1 MNSDPHE
8 SAAWRAFGMLDAE
21 ESAAFDDAL
30 RENADLRDAYRE
42 INALTAAVAAAQVKP
57 LQTRAGDF
65 ERLQTRLGLR
75 HKRPVNLLGIS
86 GWAIAASLALLLVV
100 SHRPRVEAGGNT
112 AQAPTGASGTTES
125 ATDAP
130 AENHTERIPVMSEN
144 PLAASA
150 TSAATTDETEANT
163 PRKVETMRLIQ
174 EISVLREKLEKVAK
188 RDERRFEIV
197 PGRSWPVMMTMA
209 PPQESE
215 EDDETQ
221 EEAPA
226 LTSRVAD
233 ALAGISS
240 ISGDPSASFAPDES
254 AAASGTAIPAAIPI
268 YDPVTDEGAI
278 VVAGL
283 PQPEEDMG
291 NFLWV
296 ATETS
301 DVPVLVGQLPP
312 NESQQAVSIDF
323 ELGTKG
329 ILPTS
334 FILTKGDIGSP
345 AAPSAKNTILI
356 GPR

>member
-1 MNSDPHE
+1 
-8 SAAWRAFGMLDAE
+8 MLDAE

-30 RENADLRDAYRE
+30 RENADLRQAYRE
-42 INALTAAVAAAQVKP
+42 INALAAAVAVSQVKP

-65 ERLQTRLGLR
+65 ERLQTRLGLLR
-75 HKRPVNLLGIS
+75 QRPVNWLGIS

-100 SHRPRVEAGGNT
+100 SHRPRPQASGATSQTQADARAIPAG
-112 AQAPTGASGTTES
+112 APAEIGPDAAGIPEEENPALAASGTS
-125 ATDAP
+125 
-130 AENHTERIPVMSEN
+130 VG
-144 PLAASA
+144 AASG
-150 TSAATTDETEANT
+150 SETKA
-163 PRKVETMRLIQ
+163 PKKGETMRLIQ
-174 EISVLREKLEKVAK
+174 EISVLREKLERVAK
-188 RDERRFEIV
+188 RDQKRFEIV
-197 PGRSWPVMMTMA
+197 HGRSWPVMMTMA
-209 PPQESE
+209 PPPSPDE
-215 EDDETQ
+215 DETTIP
-221 EEAPA
+221 EDAPA

-240 ISGDPSASFAPDES
+240 ITGDPSEISVPDET
-254 AAASGTAIPAAIPI
+254 AAASGAATAAAIPI

-283 PQPEEDMG
+283 PQPEADMG

-301 DVPVLVGQLPP
+301 EVPVLVGQLPP

-334 FILTKGDIGSP
+334 FILTNGEIGNP

>member
-1 MNSDPHE
+1 
-8 SAAWRAFGMLDAE
+8 MLDAE

-42 INALTAAVAAAQVKP
+42 MNALAAAVAVSQVKP

-65 ERLQTRLGLR
+65 ERLQTRLGLLR
-75 HKRPVNLLGIS
+75 QRPVNWLGIS

-100 SHRPRVEAGGNT
+100 SHRPLVEAGGTT
-112 AQAPTGASGTTES
+112 AQVPTGASGTTGP
-125 ATDAP
+125 ATDAT
-130 AENHTERIPVMSEN
+130 AENQTERIPAKSEDT
-144 PLAASA
+144 LAASG
-150 TSAATTDETEANT
+150 TTAGTAEETEANT

-188 RDERRFEIV
+188 RDQRRFEIV

-209 PPQESE
+209 PPPSSE
-215 EDDETQ
+215 E
-221 EEAPA
+221 EEESATVPEDTVA

-240 ISGDPSASFAPDES
+240 ITGDPSASFAPDET
-254 AAASGTAIPAAIPI
+254 AAASATAAAAAIPI

-283 PQPEEDMG
+283 PEPEEDMG

-312 NESQQAVSIDF
+312 NESRQAVSIDF

-329 ILPTS
+329 ILPTA
-334 FILTKGDIGSP
+334 FILTTGEIANPG
-345 AAPSAKNTILI
+345 APSAKNTILI

>member
-1 MNSDPHE
+1 M
-8 SAAWRAFGMLDAE
+8 MDAE

-30 RENADLRDAYRE
+30 RESPELRDAYRE
-42 INALTAAVAAAQVKP
+42 INALAAAVAVTHVKP
-57 LQTRAGDF
+57 LQPRAGDF
-65 ERLQTRLGLR
+65 ERLQTRLGLLR
-75 HKRPVNLLGIS
+75 QRPVNWLGIS

-100 SHRPRVEAGGNT
+100 NHRPRVESGGT
-112 AQAPTGASGTTES
+112 IAQAPTGASGATGS

-130 AENHTERIPVMSEN
+130 AQNHAVRIPAKPEDT
-144 PLAASA
+144 LAASG
-150 TSAATTDETEANT
+150 TSAGTADETEANT

-174 EISVLREKLEKVAK
+174 EISVLRKKLEKVAK
-188 RDERRFEIV
+188 RDQRRFEVV

-209 PPQESE
+209 PPPSSDDEESE
-215 EDDETQ
+215 TETVPEDTV
-221 EEAPA
+221 A

-240 ISGDPSASFAPDES
+240 ITGDPSASFAPEET
-254 AAASGTAIPAAIPI
+254 AAASVAATPAAIPI

-334 FILTKGDIGSP
+334 FILTQGDIGSP

>member
-1 MNSDPHE
+1 
-8 SAAWRAFGMLDAE
+8 MLDTE
-21 ESAAFDDAL
+21 ESAAFDDVL
-30 RENADLRDAYRE
+30 RESPEVRDAYRE
-42 INALTAAVAAAQVKP
+42 INALAATVAVTQVKP
-57 LQTRAGDF
+57 LQPRAGDF
-65 ERLQTRLGLR
+65 VRLQTRLGLLR
-75 HKRPVNLLGIS
+75 QRPVNWLGIS

-100 SHRPRVEAGGNT
+100 NHRPRHAAGYT
-112 AQAPTGASGTTES
+112 SSQTQADAQAIPAGAPTENKPDAARPPGEE
-125 ATDAP
+125 AP
-130 AENHTERIPVMSEN
+130 A
-144 PLAASA
+144 LAASEA
-150 TSAATTDETEANT
+150 SAGAAGGSETKTA
-163 PRKVETMRLIQ
+163 KKGETMRLIQ
-174 EISVLREKLEKVAK
+174 EISVLREKLGRVAT
-188 RDERRFEIV
+188 RDQKRFEIV
-197 PGRSWPVMMTMA
+197 PGRSWPVIMTMG
-209 PPQESE
+209 PPPASDE
-215 EDDETQ
+215 EETASVP
-221 EEAPA
+221 EDAVA

-240 ISGDPSASFAPDES
+240 ITGDPSATFAPDET
-254 AAASGTAIPAAIPI
+254 AAASGTATPAAIPI

-301 DVPVLVGQLPP
+301 EVPVLVGQLPP

-334 FILTKGDIGSP
+334 FILTKGDIGNP

-356 GPR
+356 GPS

>member
-1 MNSDPHE
+1 
-8 SAAWRAFGMLDAE
+8 MLDAE

-30 RENADLRDAYRE
+30 RDNADLRHAYRE
-42 INALTAAVAAAQVKP
+42 ISALAAAVAVSQVKP
-57 LQTRAGDF
+57 LQTRAGEF
-65 ERLQTRLGLR
+65 ERLQTRLGLLR
-75 HKRPVNLLGIS
+75 ERPVNWLGIS

-100 SHRPRVEAGGNT
+100 SHRHSLVDHGVT
-112 AQAPTGASGTTES
+112 SQTPTGAKATPTS
-125 ATDAP
+125 APDRPAGNGPDAVEIP
-130 AENHTERIPVMSEN
+130 GEDNHA
-144 PLAASA
+144 LAASGA
-150 TSAATTDETEANT
+150 FAEVADGRETKAA
-163 PRKVETMRLIQ
+163 KKGETMKLIQ
-174 EISVLREKLEKVAK
+174 EISVLREKLERVAK
-188 RDERRFEIV
+188 RDQQRFEIV

-209 PPQESE
+209 PPPSSDEEETTISE
-215 EDDETQ
+215 D
-221 EEAPA
+221 APA

-240 ISGDPSASFAPDES
+240 ITSDPSELSDPDEIAS
-254 AAASGTAIPAAIPI
+254 ASGKATPTAIPI

-323 ELGTKG
+323 ELGTMG

-334 FILTKGDIGSP
+334 FILTNGKIGSP
-345 AAPSAKNTILI
+345 EAPSTKNTLLI

>member
-1 MNSDPHE
+1 
-8 SAAWRAFGMLDAE
+8 MLDAE

-30 RENADLRDAYRE
+30 RESAELRHAYRE
-42 INALTAAVAAAQVKP
+42 INALAAAVAVSQVKP

-65 ERLQTRLGLR
+65 ERLQARLGLLR
-75 HKRPVNLLGIS
+75 KRPVNWLGIS

-100 SHRPRVEAGGNT
+100 NHNPRAARGSTSQTQADARATPAGAPAEIDPDAAAIPEVENPAL
-112 AQAPTGASGTTES
+112 AASGTS
-125 ATDAP
+125 DGAAGG
-130 AENHTERIPVMSEN
+130 SETKT
-144 PLAASA
+144 A
-150 TSAATTDETEANT
+150 
-163 PRKVETMRLIQ
+163 KKGETMKLIQ
-174 EISVLREKLEKVAK
+174 EISVLREKLGKVAK
-188 RDERRFEIV
+188 RDQKRFEIV

-209 PPQESE
+209 PPPSSDE
-215 EDDETQ
+215 EETTIP
-221 EEAPA
+221 EDAPA

-240 ISGDPSASFAPDES
+240 ITGDASVTFAPDET
-254 AAASGTAIPAAIPI
+254 AAASSTATPTAIPI

-283 PQPEEDMG
+283 PEPEADMG

-334 FILTKGDIGSP
+334 FILTNGEIGNP

>member
-1 MNSDPHE
+1 
-8 SAAWRAFGMLDAE
+8 MLDAE

-30 RENADLRDAYRE
+30 RENADLRQAYRE
-42 INALTAAVAAAQVKP
+42 INALATALAVSQVKP
-57 LQTRAGDF
+57 LQTRAGEF
-65 ERLQTRLGLR
+65 ERLQTRLGLLR
-75 HKRPVNLLGIS
+75 QRPVNWLGIS

-100 SHRPRVEAGGNT
+100 SHSHRLVDQERPKGARATSASVSGSLAENDPGSVEIPREDN
-112 AQAPTGASGTTES
+112 QALAASGTSNGVADGKE
-125 ATDAP
+125 
-130 AENHTERIPVMSEN
+130 IK
-144 PLAASA
+144 LAKKG
-150 TSAATTDETEANT
+150 EAM
-163 PRKVETMRLIQ
+163 KLIQ
-174 EISVLREKLEKVAK
+174 EISVLREKLESVAK
-188 RDERRFEIV
+188 RDQKRFEFV

-209 PPQESE
+209 PPPSSGE
-215 EDDETQ
+215 DETTIP
-221 EEAPA
+221 EDAPA
-226 LTSRVAD
+226 LTARVAD

-240 ISGDPSASFAPDES
+240 ITSAAPSEISAPEEN
-254 AAASGTAIPAAIPI
+254 AAASSNATPAAIPI
-268 YDPVTDEGAI
+268 YDPVTDQGAI

-301 DVPVLVGQLPP
+301 EVPVLVGQLPP

-323 ELGTKG
+323 ELGTRG

-334 FILTKGDIGSP
+334 FILTNGEIGNP

>member
-1 MNSDPHE
+1 
-8 SAAWRAFGMLDAE
+8 MLDAE

-30 RENADLRDAYRE
+30 RENADLRHAYRE
-42 INALTAAVAAAQVKP
+42 INALAAAVAVSQVKP
-57 LQTRAGDF
+57 LQARTGEF
-65 ERLQTRLGLR
+65 ERLQARLGLLR
-75 HKRPVNLLGIS
+75 QRPVNWLGIS

-100 SHRPRVEAGGNT
+100 SPRPV
-112 AQAPTGASGTTES
+112 ASGSTSQTQ
-125 ATDAP
+125 ADARANPAGAP
-130 AENHTERIPVMSEN
+130 AKIDPDTAAIPEVEN
-144 PLAASA
+144 PALAAS
-150 TSAATTDETEANT
+150 ETYDGVAGGSEKKAS
-163 PRKVETMRLIQ
+163 KKGETMKLIQ
-174 EISVLREKLEKVAK
+174 EISVLREKLGRVAE
-188 RDERRFEIV
+188 RDQKRFEIV
-197 PGRSWPVMMTMA
+197 AGRSWPVMMTMA
-209 PPQESE
+209 PPPSS
-215 EDDETQ
+215 D
-221 EEAPA
+221 EEATTIPEDSPA

-240 ISGDPSASFAPDES
+240 IASDPSATFAPDET
-254 AAASGTAIPAAIPI
+254 AAASSTATAAAIPI

-283 PQPEEDMG
+283 PQLEEDMG

-301 DVPVLVGQLPP
+301 EVPVLVGQLPP

-334 FILTKGDIGSP
+334 FILTNGEIGNP
-345 AAPSAKNTILI
+345 EAPSAKNTILI

>member
-1 MNSDPHE
+1 
-8 SAAWRAFGMLDAE
+8 MLDAE

-30 RENADLRDAYRE
+30 RENADLHKAYRE
-42 INALTAAVAAAQVKP
+42 INALAAALAVSQVKP
-57 LQTRAGDF
+57 LQTRAGEF
-65 ERLQTRLGLR
+65 ERLQARLGLLR
-75 HKRPVNLLGIS
+75 QRPVNWLGIS

-100 SHRPRVEAGGNT
+100 SHSHRLVDQGTPKGASAAPASTSGSIAENDPDSAEIPRKEN
-112 AQAPTGASGTTES
+112 QALAASGTS
-125 ATDAP
+125 AGVADGKDT
-130 AENHTERIPVMSEN
+130 
-144 PLAASA
+144 
-150 TSAATTDETEANT
+150 
-163 PRKVETMRLIQ
+163 KVAKKGETMKLIQ
-174 EISVLREKLEKVAK
+174 EISVLREKLQSVAK
-188 RDERRFEIV
+188 RDQKRFEFV

-209 PPQESE
+209 PPPSSDE
-215 EDDETQ
+215 DETTIP
-221 EEAPA
+221 EDAPA
-226 LTSRVAD
+226 LTARVAD

-240 ISGDPSASFAPDES
+240 ITSDLTEISAPDEN
-254 AAASGTAIPAAIPI
+254 TATSSNATPAAIPI
-268 YDPVTDEGAI
+268 YDPVSDQGAI

-283 PQPEEDMG
+283 PQPEDDMG

-323 ELGTKG
+323 ELGTRG

-334 FILTKGDIGSP
+334 FILTNGEIGNP

>member
-1 MNSDPHE
+1 
-8 SAAWRAFGMLDAE
+8 
-21 ESAAFDDAL
+21 
-30 RENADLRDAYRE
+30 
-42 INALTAAVAAAQVKP
+42 
-57 LQTRAGDF
+57 
-65 ERLQTRLGLR
+65 
-75 HKRPVNLLGIS
+75 
-86 GWAIAASLALLLVV
+86 
-100 SHRPRVEAGGNT
+100 
-112 AQAPTGASGTTES
+112 
-125 ATDAP
+125 
-130 AENHTERIPVMSEN
+130 
-144 PLAASA
+144 
-150 TSAATTDETEANT
+150 
-163 PRKVETMRLIQ
+163 
-174 EISVLREKLEKVAK
+174 
-188 RDERRFEIV
+188 
-197 PGRSWPVMMTMA
+197 MMTMA
-209 PPQESE
+209 PPPSSDEEESATVP
-215 EDDETQ
+215 ED
-221 EEAPA
+221 AVA

-240 ISGDPSASFAPDES
+240 ITGDPSASFAPEET
-254 AAASGTAIPAAIPI
+254 AAASVAATPAAIPI

-334 FILTKGDIGSP
+334 FILTQGDIGSP

>member
-8 SAAWRAFGMLDAE
+8 SAAWRAFGILDAE

-30 RENADLRDAYRE
+30 RENADLRNAYRE
-42 INALTAAVAAAQVKP
+42 INTLAAAVAVSQVKP

-65 ERLQTRLGLR
+65 ERLQTRLGLLR
-75 HKRPVNLLGIS
+75 KRPVNWLGIS

-100 SHRPRVEAGGNT
+100 SHNPRAASGPTSQTQADARAIPAG
-112 AQAPTGASGTTES
+112 APTKINPDAAAIPEVENPALAASGTS
-125 ATDAP
+125 DGAAGG
-130 AENHTERIPVMSEN
+130 SEKKI
-144 PLAASA
+144 A
-150 TSAATTDETEANT
+150 
-163 PRKVETMRLIQ
+163 KKGETMKLIQ
-174 EISVLREKLEKVAK
+174 EISVLREKLGKIAK
-188 RDERRFEIV
+188 RDQKRFEIV

-209 PPQESE
+209 PPPSSDE
-215 EDDETQ
+215 EETIVP
-221 EEAPA
+221 EDFPA

-233 ALAGISS
+233 ALAGIYS
-240 ISGDPSASFAPDES
+240 ITGDPSATFAPDKT
-254 AAASGTAIPAAIPI
+254 AAASSTATAAAIPI
-268 YDPVTDEGAI
+268 YDPVADEGAI

-283 PQPEEDMG
+283 PQLEADMG

-301 DVPVLVGQLPP
+301 EVPVLLGQLPP

-334 FILTKGDIGSP
+334 FILTNGKIGNP
-345 AAPSAKNTILI
+345 ATPSANNTILI

>member
-1 MNSDPHE
+1 
-8 SAAWRAFGMLDAE
+8 MLDAE

-30 RENADLRDAYRE
+30 RESADLRHAYRE
-42 INALTAAVAAAQVKP
+42 INALAAAVAVSQVKP
-57 LQTRAGDF
+57 LPTRAGDF
-65 ERLQTRLGLR
+65 ERLQARLGLLR
-75 HKRPVNLLGIS
+75 KRPVNWLGIS

-100 SHRPRVEAGGNT
+100 SHNPRAARSTTRQTQADARATPAGAPAERKPEAARIPGEE
-112 AQAPTGASGTTES
+112 APALAASGTS
-125 ATDAP
+125 DGAAGG
-130 AENHTERIPVMSEN
+130 SETK
-144 PLAASA
+144 AA
-150 TSAATTDETEANT
+150 
-163 PRKVETMRLIQ
+163 KKGETMKLIQ
-174 EISVLREKLEKVAK
+174 EVSVLREKLESVAN
-188 RDERRFEIV
+188 RDRKRFEFV

-209 PPQESE
+209 PPPSSDEDETTIE
-215 EDDETQ
+215 ED
-221 EEAPA
+221 APA

-233 ALAGISS
+233 ALAGISPMV
-240 ISGDPSASFAPDES
+240 GDPSEVSAPDET
-254 AAASGTAIPAAIPI
+254 AAASGTATAAAIPI

-283 PQPEEDMG
+283 PEPEEDMG

-301 DVPVLVGQLPP
+301 EVPVLVGQLPP

-334 FILTKGDIGSP
+334 FILTNGKIGNP
-345 AAPSAKNTILI
+345 AAPSARNTILI

>member
-1 MNSDPHE
+1 
-8 SAAWRAFGMLDAE
+8 
-21 ESAAFDDAL
+21 
-30 RENADLRDAYRE
+30 
-42 INALTAAVAAAQVKP
+42 
-57 LQTRAGDF
+57 
-65 ERLQTRLGLR
+65 
-75 HKRPVNLLGIS
+75 
-86 GWAIAASLALLLVV
+86 
-100 SHRPRVEAGGNT
+100 
-112 AQAPTGASGTTES
+112 
-125 ATDAP
+125 
-130 AENHTERIPVMSEN
+130 MSEN

-240 ISGDPSASFAPDES
+240 ITGDPSASFAPDES

-312 NESQQAVSIDF
+312 SESQQAVSIDF

-345 AAPSAKNTILI
+345 AAPSARNTILI

>member
-1 MNSDPHE
+1 
-8 SAAWRAFGMLDAE
+8 MLDAE

-188 RDERRFEIV
+188 RDQRRFEV
-197 PGRSWPVMMTMA
+197 VTGRSWPVMMTMA
-209 PPQESE
+209 PPPSSDEEESATVP
-215 EDDETQ
+215 EDTV
-221 EEAPA
+221 A

-240 ISGDPSASFAPDES
+240 ITGDPSASFAPDES